1 MTNLRDGLI
10 TVLTWVQDLGAVGA
24 IAFICFYILATVL
37 CIPGSLLTLGAG
49 LVFGVVAGSAY
60 VFVGATLGATAAF
73 LIGRYLVRGWVMKRL
88 TGNQKFQAIDSA
100 VGQSGLQIVLL
111 TRFSPVFPFTLLNY
125 AYGVTSVSL
134 GDYLWGCIGMLP
146 GTVMYVYLGSLVG
159 DLAAIGSA
167 QSSANTQVEW
177 AFRLLGFAA
186 TVAVSLYVAHIAR
199 RALTKTVDKT
209 EPI

>member
-10 TVLTWVQDLGAVGA
+10 IVLTWVQDLGAVGA
-24 IAFICFYILATVL
+24 FAFIGFYILATVL

-73 LIGRYLVRGWVMKRL
+73 LIGRYLVRGWVTKRL
-88 TGNQKFQAIDSA
+88 AGNEKFQAIDEA
-100 VGQSGLQIVLL
+100 VEESGLQIVLL
-111 TRFSPVFPFTLLNY
+111 TRLSPVFPFTLLNY

-134 GDYLWGCIGMLP
+134 RDYLWGCIGMLP
-146 GTVMYVYLGSLVG
+146 GTVMYVYLGSLAG
-159 DLAAIGSA
+159 NLAAIGAAKST
-167 QSSANTQVEW
+167 ANNQVEW

-186 TVAVSLYVAHIAR
+186 TVAVSLYVASIAR
-199 RALTKTVDKT
+199 RALAKTVDKAG
-209 EPI
+209 